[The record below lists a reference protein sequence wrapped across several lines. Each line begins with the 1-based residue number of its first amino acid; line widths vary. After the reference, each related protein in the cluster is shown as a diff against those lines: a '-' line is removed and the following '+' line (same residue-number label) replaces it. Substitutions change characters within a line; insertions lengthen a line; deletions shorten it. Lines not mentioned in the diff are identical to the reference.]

1 MTFHLRDLSN
11 LTPTPT
17 GAADAGHGL
26 YVYRDYLKRVFDVT
40 ATLLAAPIV
49 LPLIGIL
56 ALLTTLDGGKPFYLQ
71 RRIGRNGKVFRIVKL
86 RTMVPNA
93 EEMLCAHLAADPAA
107 RKEWDVSQK
116 LKDDPRITRFGRV
129 LRRTSLDELPQLW
142 NVMTGAMSLV
152 GPRPMMVEQADAYP
166 GSSYF
171 ELRPGITGPWQVS
184 DRNRCEFAAR
194 AWYDDRYYEEMS
206 LSHDL
211 GILVRTAPAVFRCT
225 GY

>member
-1 MTFHLRDLSN
+1 M
-11 LTPTPT
+11 
-17 GAADAGHGL
+17 
-26 YVYRDYLKRVFDVT
+26 YRDYLKRVFDVT